1 MDPVHAKWT
10 TSATPGISSPREATS
25 VAINTP
31 AAFHR
36 RNSGG
41 IFAHHPHHPSMTCP
55 KQKTLPEDFKRYLNS
70 QAPHACCVMSLTSL
84 SSCAFLSFSWVFGD
98 RTLVNYHV
106 TSRAV
111 WPTLWGWNIH
121 HLKIYLSS
129 TGTALLHCQNTRA
142 EPQTKSC

>member
-1 MDPVHAKWT
+1 MDHQRNSRNIKST
-10 TSATPGISSPREATS
+10 GGNIRGNQHTCSISSKKFWRRFCS
-25 VAINTP
+25 TP
-31 AAFHR
+31 SASPVNDLR
-36 RNSGG
+36 PETKDS
-41 IFAHHPHHPSMTCP
+41 T
-55 KQKTLPEDFKRYLNS
+55 TEDFKRYLNS